1 MLPKGWKAWGSGT
14 LISSWPNSSKPW
26 IKTFKEIISWPHP
39 LELPENRQAAK
50 ESGKRKFEK
59 EKNWVI
65 NDSLRWKKI
74 FDLALHGFKRK
85 LVFLTINKPLPPL
98 LVVPTSRLPSR
109 ETLEGGGRDNPP
121 TWPPPSWDPNPLRL
135 PLWSSRGK
143 GVVQG
148 ISYSKRV
155 TYYIRLAAAP
165 NPWVGF
171 PGQCGPMVG

>member
-1 MLPKGWKAWGSGT
+1 MRKG
-14 LISSWPNSSKPW
+14 
-26 IKTFKEIISWPHP
+26 
-39 LELPENRQAAK
+39 RD
-50 ESGKRKFEK
+50 GKRKEEEEK
-59 EKNWVI
+59 NDVFSGHYVIASSLPPERLRPNDDRWNAARSCQKNWVI

>member
-1 MLPKGWKAWGSGT
+1 MP
-14 LISSWPNSSKPW
+14 PP
-26 IKTFKEIISWPHP
+26 P

-98 LVVPTSRLPSR
+98 LVVPISRLPSW
-109 ETLEGGGRDNPP
+109 ETLEGGDNHP
-121 TWPPPSWDPNPLRL
+121 TWPPPSWDPNPL

-143 GVVQG
+143 GVFQDM
-148 ISYSKRV
+148 SYSKRV
-155 TYYIRLAAAP
+155 AYYIHLAAAP
-165 NPWVGF
+165 NPWVGS
-171 PGQCGPMVG
+171 PGQRGPMFGRNIVISS